1 MTFQF
6 DSLASFIAMGTHG
19 PYVWSVVIITL
30 VVFAGLV
37 IWPIQAH
44 RNALAEQEGLARI
57 AKARQDHA
65 ATSSQ

>member
-6 DSLASFIAMGTHG
+6 DSLTSFIAMGTHG

-44 RNALAEQEGLARI
+44 RNALAEQERLARI